1 MTKKELRA
9 KYKVLRNE
17 MTVEEAED
25 KSLMIANRL
34 LQVNLWDN
42 IYFHLFL
49 SIEEKK
55 EINTE
60 YILQILQGKDK
71 EIIVSRSDFETHS
84 MIHYLLTDNTVLKKN
99 DYGIP
104 EPIDGIEVAPTRID
118 VVFVPLLAFDI
129 TGHRT
134 GYGKGFYDRFLAAC
148 KPDVI
153 KVGLSFFEAE
163 EKISDVNPTDVI
175 LDYCVTPN
183 NVYKF

>member
-1 MTKKELRA
+1 MTKKELRI
-9 KYKVLRNE
+9 KYKALRSE
-17 MTVEEAED
+17 MTIEEAED
-25 KSLMIANRL
+25 KSLSIANRL
-34 LQVNLWDN
+34 LQVDLWDS

-49 SIEEKK
+49 TIEEKK

-71 EIIVSRSDFETHS
+71 EVIVSRSDFETHT
-84 MIHYLLTDNTVLKKN
+84 MTHYLLTDNTRLKKN

-104 EPIDGIEVAPTRID
+104 EPVDGIEVAANRID

-148 KPDVI
+148 KPNVI

-163 EKISDVNPTDVI
+163 EAICDINPTDIV